1 MASAAK
7 DNMLHVTQM
16 LGKIIIND
24 VDILCPTCSMRHIWV
39 LTSTMML
46 ITVVKSQ
53 DNNDQHNQGDHML
66 VSVED
71 YGL

>member
-24 VDILCPTCSMRHIWV
+24 VDIFCPTCSMRHIWV

-46 ITVVKSQ
+46 ITVVKSRTTMI
-53 DNNDQHNQGDHML
+53 NIIR
-66 VSVED
+66 VITC
-71 YGL
+71 